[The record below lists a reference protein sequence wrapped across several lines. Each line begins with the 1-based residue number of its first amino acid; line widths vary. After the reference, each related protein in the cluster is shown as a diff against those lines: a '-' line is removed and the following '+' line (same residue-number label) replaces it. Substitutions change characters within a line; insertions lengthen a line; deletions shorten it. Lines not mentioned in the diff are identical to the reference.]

1 MMTKA
6 LIAFILAREHIRVL
20 RAQGQPKPW
29 TQDRILQRFRFCNI
43 HREDDT
49 VTRWIASN
57 WRDDYAS
64 NPDVWFAMV
73 VARLFNWPPTLDH
86 LTPVPFHPEKMV
98 ATIVELKQQRQK
110 VYGGAYIVST
120 NGVAMGKVE
129 YLMTRVL
136 APLWEDR
143 KELRP
148 RKGET
153 LAAYHAAL
161 LPYNGLGNFLAAQ
174 VVADLKYIEPL
185 HSAADWATW
194 AASGPGSRRG
204 LNRVLGH
211 KLDAAWNEAEWLA
224 QLTALRATVLTA
236 IHPEPLHAQDLQ
248 NCLCEFDKYMRVKL
262 GEGRPRAT
270 YPGGKDDS

>member
-6 LIAFILAREHIRVL
+6 LIAFILAREHIRLL
-20 RAQGQPKPW
+20 RTQGKPKPW
-29 TQDRILQRFRFCNI
+29 TQDRILQRFRFTNI

-49 VTRWIASN
+49 VTRWIAAN
-57 WRDDYAS
+57 WRDAYAGH
-64 NPDVWFAMV
+64 PDVWFAMV
-73 VARLFNWPPTLDH
+73 VARLFNWPPTLAH
-86 LTPVPFHPEKMV
+86 LTPVPFHPTKMV
-98 ATIVELKQQRQK
+98 ETIVELKSQRQK

-143 KELRP
+143 KKLRP
-148 RKGET
+148 FKGQT

-174 VVADLKYIEPL
+174 VIADLKYIEPL
-185 HSAADWATW
+185 HSAVDWAAW

-211 KLDAAWNEAEWLA
+211 KLDAPWNEVEWLA
-224 QLTALRATVLTA
+224 QLTALRATVIAA

-270 YPGGKDDS
+270 YPGGKNDS